1 MDLKE
6 KIRVIPD
13 FPKSGV
19 SFKDITTLLKDGQA
33 LQETIKTFA
42 CHYRRHQVD
51 MIVGVESRGFILG
64 APLAYEMGLGFTLIR
79 KPNKLP
85 GRVLAVEYDLEYGTD
100 SLEIHTDAFAP
111 GTRVLVVDDLLATG
125 GTIWAA
131 AELIRKLGGEIVG
144 LAFLIELTYLQGR
157 EKLSEYDILS
167 LIKYEE

>member
-6 KIRVIPD
+6 KIRVVPD
-13 FPKSGV
+13 FPKPGI
-19 SFKDITTLLKDGQA
+19 SFKDITTLLRDPEALRITVQLMADYFKDHNI
-33 LQETIKTFA
+33 E
-42 CHYRRHQVD
+42 

-79 KPNKLP
+79 KPRKLP
-85 GRVLAVEYDLEYGTD
+85 GSVLAVEYDLEYGTD

-131 AELIRKLGGEIVG
+131 TELIRKLGGEIAG
-144 LAFLIELTYLQGR
+144 LAFLIELAYLEGR
-157 EKLSEYDILS
+157 QKLDDYDIFS
-167 LIKYEE
+167 VVSYDE